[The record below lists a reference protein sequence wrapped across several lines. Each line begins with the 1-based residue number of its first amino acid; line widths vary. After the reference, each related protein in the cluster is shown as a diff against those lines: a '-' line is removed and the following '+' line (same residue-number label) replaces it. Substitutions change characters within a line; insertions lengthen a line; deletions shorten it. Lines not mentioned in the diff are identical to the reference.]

1 MTTSPT
7 TSTTTT
13 AARRA
18 TATATATPTSRRD
31 GGVRQRRASSAA
43 LLGAALLLVAPVLA
57 ACSTA
62 ADDPTAGA
70 SSGATGSTS
79 SASASAQLGSCLRDA
94 GFDVADPD
102 LSRGMV
108 IAPPAGVDIDA
119 YVTAFTDCRAELPA
133 DQGGQPAPSA
143 DDLAALQEANLE
155 VARCVREKGFTD
167 FADPVDGVFPSGTS
181 MSTDPSA
188 RGAQDEAFLACSE
201 EHGPNS
207 AGAGR

>member
-1 MTTSPT
+1 MPTSPT

-13 AARRA
+13 AARRS
-18 TATATATPTSRRD
+18 TATATTRRD
-31 GGVRQRRASSAA
+31 GGGRRRRASSAT

-70 SSGATGSTS
+70 SSGAQGSS
-79 SASASAQLGSCLRDA
+79 SSASAQLGSCLRDA
-94 GFDVADPD
+94 GFDVDDPD
-102 LSRGMV
+102 LSRGV
-108 IAPPAGVDIDA
+108 VVAPPAGVDIDA

-167 FADPVDGVFPSGTS
+167 FADPVDGVFPSGAS
-181 MSTDPSA
+181 MSTDTTA
-188 RGAQDEAFLACSE
+188 LGAQDEAFLACDA

>member
-13 AARRA
+13 ADRR
-18 TATATATPTSRRD
+18 ATATPTSRRD
-31 GGVRQRRASSAA
+31 GGGRRRRASSAA

-79 SASASAQLGSCLRDA
+79 SASAQLGSCLRDA
-94 GFDVADPD
+94 GFDVDDPD

-119 YVTAFTDCRAELPA
+119 YVTAFTDCRAGLPA

-167 FADPVDGVFPSGTS
+167 FADPVDGVFPSGAS
-181 MSTDPSA
+181 MSTDTTA
-188 RGAQDEAFLACSE
+188 LGAQDEAFLACDA

>member
-1 MTTSPT
+1 MPTSPT

-13 AARRA
+13 AARRS
-18 TATATATPTSRRD
+18 TATATTRRD
-31 GGVRQRRASSAA
+31 GGGRRRRASSAT

-70 SSGATGSTS
+70 SSGAQGSS
-79 SASASAQLGSCLRDA
+79 SSASAQLGSCLRDA
-94 GFDVADPD
+94 GFDVDDPD

-155 VARCVREKGFTD
+155 VARCVREKGFSD
-167 FADPVDGVFPSGTS
+167 FADPVDGVFPSGAS
-181 MSTDPSA
+181 MSTDTTA
-188 RGAQDEAFLACSE
+188 LGAQDEAFLACDA

>member
-31 GGVRQRRASSAA
+31 GGVRRRRASSAA

-70 SSGATGSTS
+70 SSGAQGSTS
-79 SASASAQLGSCLRDA
+79 SASAQLGSCLRDA
-94 GFDVADPD
+94 GFDVDDPD

-167 FADPVDGVFPSGTS
+167 FADPVDGVFPSGAS
-181 MSTDPSA
+181 MSTDTTA
-188 RGAQDEAFLACSE
+188 LGAQDEAFLACDA

>member
-13 AARRA
+13 ADRRS
-18 TATATATPTSRRD
+18 TATPTSRRD
-31 GGVRQRRASSAA
+31 RSGRRRRASSAA

-70 SSGATGSTS
+70 SSGAQGSTS
-79 SASASAQLGSCLRDA
+79 SASAQLGSCLRDA
-94 GFDVADPD
+94 GFDVDDPD

>member
-1 MTTSPT
+1 MPTSPT

-13 AARRA
+13 AARRS
-18 TATATATPTSRRD
+18 TATATTRRD
-31 GGVRQRRASSAA
+31 GGGRRRRASSAT

-79 SASASAQLGSCLRDA
+79 SASAQLGSCLRDA
-94 GFDVADPD
+94 GFDVDDPD

-167 FADPVDGVFPSGTS
+167 FADPVDGVFPSGAS
-181 MSTDPSA
+181 MSTDTTA
-188 RGAQDEAFLACSE
+188 LGAQDEAFLACDA

>member
-13 AARRA
+13 ADRRS
-18 TATATATPTSRRD
+18 TATPTSRRD
-31 GGVRQRRASSAA
+31 RSGRRRRASSAT

-79 SASASAQLGSCLRDA
+79 SASAQLGSCLRDA
-94 GFDVADPD
+94 GFDVDDPD
-102 LSRGMV
+102 LSRGV
-108 IAPPAGVDIDA
+108 VVAPPRGVDVDE
-119 YVTAFTDCRAELPA
+119 YVSAFEVCRAELPA
-133 DQGGQPAPSA
+133 DQGGGPGPSEE
-143 DDLAALQEANLE
+143 DLAALQEANLE
-155 VARCVREKGFTD
+155 VARCVREKGFAD

-181 MSTDPSA
+181 MSTDTTA
-188 RGAQDEAFLACSE
+188 LGAQDEAFLACDA
-201 EHGPNS
+201 EHGPNG

>member
-1 MTTSPT
+1 MPTSPT

-13 AARRA
+13 AARRS
-18 TATATATPTSRRD
+18 TATATTRRD
-31 GGVRQRRASSAA
+31 GGGRRRRASSAT

-70 SSGATGSTS
+70 SSGAQGSS
-79 SASASAQLGSCLRDA
+79 SIASAQLGSCLRDA
-94 GFDVADPD
+94 GFDVDDPD
-102 LSRGMV
+102 LSRGV
-108 IAPPAGVDIDA
+108 VVAPPRGVDVDE
-119 YVTAFTDCRAELPA
+119 YVSAFEACRAELPA
-133 DQGGQPAPSA
+133 DQGGGPGPSEE
-143 DDLAALQEANLE
+143 DLAALQEANLE

-167 FADPVDGVFPSGTS
+167 FADPVDGVFPSGAS
-181 MSTDPSA
+181 MSTDTTA
-188 RGAQDEAFLACSE
+188 LGAQDEAFLACDA

>member
-1 MTTSPT
+1 MPTSPT

-13 AARRA
+13 AARRSTV
-18 TATATATPTSRRD
+18 TATTRRD
-31 GGVRQRRASSAA
+31 GGGRRRRSSSAT

-62 ADDPTAGA
+62 ADDPTTGA
-70 SSGATGSTS
+70 SSGAQGSS
-79 SASASAQLGSCLRDA
+79 SSASAQLGSCLRDA
-94 GFDVADPD
+94 GFDVDDPD

-167 FADPVDGVFPSGTS
+167 FADPVDGVFPSGAS
-181 MSTDPSA
+181 MSTDTTA
-188 RGAQDEAFLACSE
+188 LGAQDEAFLACDA
-201 EHGPNS
+201 EHGPNG

>member
-1 MTTSPT
+1 MPTSPT

-13 AARRA
+13 AARRS
-18 TATATATPTSRRD
+18 TATATTRRD
-31 GGVRQRRASSAA
+31 GGGRRRRASSAT

-70 SSGATGSTS
+70 SSGAQGSS
-79 SASASAQLGSCLRDA
+79 SSASAQLGSCLRDA
-94 GFDVADPD
+94 GFDVDDPD

-167 FADPVDGVFPSGTS
+167 FADPVDGVFPSGAS
-181 MSTDPSA
+181 MSTDTTA
-188 RGAQDEAFLACSE
+188 LGAQDEAFLACDA

>member
-31 GGVRQRRASSAA
+31 GGGRRRRASSAA

-70 SSGATGSTS
+70 SSGAQGSTS
-79 SASASAQLGSCLRDA
+79 SASAQLGSCLRDA
-94 GFDVADPD
+94 GFDVDDPD

-167 FADPVDGVFPSGTS
+167 FADPVDGVFPSGAS
-181 MSTDPSA
+181 MSTDTTA
-188 RGAQDEAFLACSE
+188 LGAQDEAFLACDAQ
-201 EHGPNS
+201 HGPNS

>member
-31 GGVRQRRASSAA
+31 GGVRRRRASSAA

-70 SSGATGSTS
+70 SSGAQGSTS
-79 SASASAQLGSCLRDA
+79 SASAQLGSCLRDA
-94 GFDVADPD
+94 GFDVDDPD

-167 FADPVDGVFPSGTS
+167 FADPVDGVFPSGAS
-181 MSTDPSA
+181 MSTDTTA
-188 RGAQDEAFLACSE
+188 LGAQDEAFLACDAQ
-201 EHGPNS
+201 HGPNS